1 MIINKNLYNKKTIGK
16 LNLNGKRIY
25 RDVLSSGDFK
35 DAEKTKVNLKSFT
48 L

>member
-25 RDVLSSGDFK
+25 RDVLSSGDLK
-35 DAEKTKVNLKSFT
+35 DLKVKKNKS
-48 L
+48 